1 MLARPDIKNIIRI
14 DQLTMRSNE
23 QLINLPRLNH
33 VINRSPLTI
42 SSDSFVVEAIVLM
55 SHERCSNYT
64 PTNLNYSLDL
74 NHRNQTLTSCVLVVE
89 GGKLSGIFTEKDV
102 LKLIAAKM
110 DLSTVTIAQVMTQ
123 PVVIL
128 RESDSQ
134 DIFTALSLLRQHQ
147 IQYLP
152 VVDDREQLLG
162 IITET
167 SLLQAFDLIKMV
179 GVVDGLQQFL
189 QKSTDEFQQVNQPI
203 EIEEVRYQTQNNL
216 KQRVEAQSA
225 EIIQVNHE
233 VQLALEELQVVEEEL
248 REQNEELA
256 VARELVELERQRYQ
270 DLFEFAP
277 DGYLVT
283 DSAGIIQEANRAAA
297 TLLAVS
303 QKFLV
308 NKPFILFIAPQA
320 RPTFTTH
327 LNNLQQIQ
335 EWEVYLK
342 PRGGKTFP
350 ASIRSAAI
358 YNSDRDLVGWRWL
371 ICNISEGQQAKESL
385 RQANDEL
392 EKRVAERT
400 AELVM
405 SNVLLQQEITECQRV
420 EAALRKSENLYRQ
433 LVESQT
439 DIIIRLDLQGQITFA
454 NRIACQ
460 TFGWKEDEF
469 WGQSFFEFIYPE
481 DLPKAMEDMTIL
493 ESSFH
498 PLTNRERRALTVNGI
513 RWFQWNAIAIRDE
526 KGEVVEV
533 QGVARDITEQQAA
546 LHERQVAEAAL
557 RQSEEKF
564 RTFAENTHAMIWIGS
579 PDSFHP
585 LYISPAYEKIWGRS
599 SQHLF
604 EQPDSWIDNV
614 HPDDRD
620 RATQSIEQLL
630 SGSQSTSA
638 EYRILLPDGSVRWIW
653 NRSFAVYDDQGTVQ
667 YYGGIAED
675 ITERK
680 LAEESLRQSEEKFRT
695 FAENTHAVIWI
706 ASTDSFRTLY
716 VSPAYEKIW
725 GRSCQSLLQQPELWI
740 DNVHP
745 DDRDRVTVAAKQQ
758 LSSESVSVEYRILRP
773 DGAVR
778 WIWDRGFGV
787 YDDQGTVQYYGGIA
801 EDITERKLAEESLR
815 ESEAR
820 LSLATEAVQMGIW
833 DRNLI
838 DNTSIW
844 SANMGL
850 LYGLPSHTLC
860 PTLENYLNLIH
871 PEDRESVA
879 ANIAQMIQEGKGT
892 TEYRVIWPDGGI
904 HWLNCKGQ
912 VYYNEIGQPI
922 RIIGTNRDITER
934 KLAEQ
939 KIFEQ
944 AALLDIVTDA
954 ILVRDFQSQILFWN
968 KGAERMYGWLSTE
981 IMGKNLQ
988 EILYPAKTQQQLE
1001 EPLKSV
1007 IESGSW
1013 QGELH
1018 KITKSG
1024 QKIIV
1029 ESRWT
1034 LMRDPAGEPKSIL
1047 SVDTDIT
1054 EKKQLEEQFFRTQRL
1069 ESLGTLAG
1077 GIAHDLNNILTPI
1090 LAAAQLV
1097 QGKLFQDEERSGQ
1110 LLALIET
1117 NARRG
1122 AALVKQVLSFARGYK
1137 GERTIVQMQY
1147 LISEIIQIAQ
1157 QTFPKSIEFSTV
1169 ISEDI
1174 RAISGDTTQ
1183 LHQVLMNLVV
1193 NARDA
1198 LPDGGNIKIS
1208 AANKFIDEAYTRM
1221 NLDAK
1226 VGNYIVISVADNGI
1240 GIPPEILDRIFE
1252 PFFTTKEVNT
1262 GTGLGLSTVLGIIRS
1277 HDGFIKV
1284 SSNVDRGSKF
1294 DLFLPAVEST
1304 QVFSVEEV
1312 DLIPGQGEL
1321 ILVVDDEAQIREIA
1335 TIILKNHNYKILAAS
1350 NGIEAIALYA
1360 QHKHQINA
1368 VLMDIMMPEMD
1379 GITAIRTLQKMN
1391 KQVQIIACSGLN
1403 SMEVFAQA
1411 EEANVQA
1418 VLSKPY
1424 TARELLNTL
1433 HHLFRGESRSGE

>member
-1 MLARPDIKNIIRI
+1 MLASPNIKKIIKI
-14 DQLTMRSNE
+14 DKLTMRSND
-23 QLINLPRLNH
+23 QLINLPSLNN

-42 SSDSFVVEAIVLM
+42 SPDSFVVEAVVLM
-55 SHERCSNYT
+55 SQERCSNYA
-64 PTNLNYSLDL
+64 PIKLNFSLDL
-74 NHRNQTLTSCVLVVE
+74 NPEHQQLTGCVLVME
-89 GGKLSGIFTEKDV
+89 GGELLGIFTEKDV
-102 LKLIAAKM
+102 LRLIASGI
-110 DLSTVTIAQVMTQ
+110 DLSTVRMAEVMMQ
-123 PVVIL
+123 PVVTL
-128 RESDSQ
+128 RQSDSQ
-134 DIFTALSLLRQHQ
+134 NIFIALSLLRHHQ
-147 IQYLP
+147 ICHLP
-152 VVDDREQLLG
+152 VLDDRGKLQG

-179 GVVDGLQQFL
+179 GVIEGLQQYL
-189 QKSTDEFQQVNQPI
+189 QKPTGEFRQVNQPI
-203 EIEEVRYQTQNNL
+203 EIEQVYSRTQNNL
-216 KQRVEAQSA
+216 KLWVEAQSA
-225 EIIQVNHE
+225 EIMEVNQE
-233 VQLALEELQVVEEEL
+233 LQQALEELQVVEEEL

-283 DSAGIIQEANRAAA
+283 NAAGVIQEANRAAA
-297 TLLAVS
+297 TLLAVR
-303 QKFLV
+303 QKYLV
-308 NKPFILFIAPQA
+308 NKPLILFIAHQD
-320 RPTFTTH
+320 RQTFATR
-327 LNNLQQIQ
+327 LNNSQQVQ

-342 PRGGKTFP
+342 PRGGKAFP
-350 ASIRSAAI
+350 ASIRAAAM
-358 YNSDRDLVGWRWL
+358 YDSEGEQVGWRWL
-371 ICNISEGQQAKESL
+371 LCNISERQQAKEAL
-385 RQANDEL
+385 RQAYEEL
-392 EKRVAERT
+392 EQRVAERT

-405 SNVLLQQEITECQRV
+405 SNVLLQQEITERQRA
-420 EAALRKSENLYRQ
+420 EKALRQSENLYRE

-439 DIIIRLDLQGQITFA
+439 DIIIRIDLQGQITFA
-454 NRIACQ
+454 NMAACQ

-469 WGQSFFEFIYPE
+469 RGQSYFQLIHPD
-481 DLPKAMEDMTIL
+481 DLPQVMENITVL
-493 ESSFH
+493 GSSFQA
-498 PLTNRERRALTVNGI
+498 LINCERRALTVNGI
-513 RWFQWNAIAIRDE
+513 RWFQWNAIAIHDQ
-526 KGEVVEV
+526 KGEIIEI

-546 LHERQVAEAAL
+546 LHERELAEAAL

-564 RTFAENTHAMIWIGS
+564 RTFSENTESLIWIAS
-579 PDSFHP
+579 ADLFHP
-585 LYISPAYEKIWGRS
+585 VYISPAYEKIWGRS

-604 EQPDSWIDNV
+604 EQPDSWIDNI

-620 RATQSIEQLL
+620 YATQSIWQLL
-630 SGSQSTSA
+630 NGSKSIA
-638 EYRILLPDGSVRWIW
+638 VEYRILRPDNSVRWIW
-653 NRSFAVYDDQGTVQ
+653 NRGFAVYDDQGQ
-667 YYGGIAED
+667 LNYYGGIVED

-680 LAEESLRQSEEKFRT
+680 LAEESLRQTEEKFRN

-706 ASTDSFRTLY
+706 ASPDSFLPLY

-725 GRSCQSLLQQPELWI
+725 GRSSQSLLEQPELWI
-740 DNVHP
+740 DSVHP
-745 DDRDRVTVAAKQQ
+745 DDRDRLTLAAKQR
-758 LSSESVSVEYRILRP
+758 LISESLSVEYRILRP

-778 WIWDRGFGV
+778 WIWDRGFPI
-787 YDDQGTVQYYGGIA
+787 YDDQGEIQCYGGIA
-801 EDITERKLAEESLR
+801 EDITEHKLAEESLR

-833 DRNLI
+833 DRNLMA
-838 DNTSIW
+838 NTSVW
-844 SANMGL
+844 SANMGS
-850 LYGLPSHTLC
+850 LYGLPNNTLC
-860 PTLENYLNLIH
+860 PTVEEYLNLVH

-879 ANIAQMIQEGKGT
+879 LNIARMIEQGNASI
-892 TEYRVIWPDGGI
+892 EYRVIWPDGSL

-912 VYYNEIGQPI
+912 VFYNEIGQPI

-944 AALLDIVTDA
+944 AALLDIATDA

-981 IMGKNLQ
+981 VIGKDLQ
-988 EILYPAKTQQQLE
+988 EILYPAETQQQLA

-1013 QGELH
+1013 QGELD
-1018 KITKSG
+1018 KVTKFG

-1034 LMRDPAGEPKSIL
+1034 LMRDPGGEPKSIL
-1047 SVDTDIT
+1047 TVDTDIT
-1054 EKKQLEEQFFRTQRL
+1054 EKKQLEDQFFRTQRL

-1097 QGKLFQDEERSGQ
+1097 QGQFFQDEERSEQ
-1110 LLALIET
+1110 LLALIES
-1117 NARRG
+1117 NAKRG

-1137 GERTIVQMQY
+1137 GERIIIQVQY
-1147 LISEIIQIAQ
+1147 LISEIIQIAK
-1157 QTFPKSIEFSTV
+1157 QTFPKSIEFSTL
-1169 ISEDI
+1169 IPEDI
-1174 RAISGDTTQ
+1174 WAIIGDTTQ

-1198 LPDGGNIKIS
+1198 LPDGGNINIS
-1208 AANKFIDEAYTRM
+1208 VENKFIDEAYTRM
-1221 NLDAK
+1221 NIDAK
-1226 VGNYIVISVADNGI
+1226 VGHYIVISVADNGI

-1252 PFFTTKEVNT
+1252 PFFTTKGVNT
-1262 GTGLGLSTVLGIIRS
+1262 GTGLGLSTALGIIKS

-1284 SSNVDRGSKF
+1284 STNVGKGSKF
-1294 DLFLPAVEST
+1294 DLFLPAVEAT
-1304 QVFSVEEV
+1304 QAFSIEEL
-1312 DLIPGQGEL
+1312 DLLPGQGEL

-1335 TIILKNHNYKILAAS
+1335 TIILENHNYKILTAS

-1360 QHKHQINA
+1360 QHKHQVNA

-1379 GITAIRTLQKMN
+1379 GITAIRTLKKMN
-1391 KQVQIIACSGLN
+1391 QQVQIIACSGLN

-1411 EEANVQA
+1411 TDANVQA

-1433 HHLFRGESRSGE
+1433 HHLFRG